1 MKRILCVVFALL
13 MCVSVLFTGCNG
25 NDDTP
30 KGGVVDVSG
39 EQDKEVIFLESDNK
53 IVEVEG
59 ETVAETR
66 LGKEAE
72 IFIKGKY
79 CIDGTIYTDGQALPV
94 LLSIDGKNI
103 QFAVN
108 YSGIYFSI
116 LVLDG
121 VTYMILPAEKQ
132 YTKLSDTLIGAMGL
146 DDFSMEELQMTL
158 NEEDT
163 EASISQFAVTIN
175 GENGLCNV
183 YTFDDT
189 IVKLYSIGE
198 RLIQI
203 ESFDQN
209 ENMSMQID
217 VESITDQIP
226 ADQLTLKGLTE
237 ASGTSFLKGLA
248 NMVS

>member
-13 MCVSVLFTGCNG
+13 MCVAVLFTGC

-39 EQDKEVIFLESDNK
+39 EQDDEVVFFESDNK
-53 IVEVEG
+53 IEEAEG
-59 ETVAETR
+59 ETIIDDH
-66 LGKEAE
+66 LSKEAD
-72 IFIKGKY
+72 IFLKGKY

-94 LLSIDGKNI
+94 LLSIDGKNL
-103 QFAVN
+103 QFSVN

-121 VTYMILPAEKQ
+121 VTYMILPSEKQ
-132 YTKLSDTLIGAMGL
+132 YTKLSDTLISAMGL
-146 DDFSMEELQMTL
+146 ENFSMDELQMTL
-158 NEEDT
+158 NEEETD
-163 EASISQFAVTIN
+163 ASISKFAVTIN
-175 GENGLCNV
+175 GENGICNV
-183 YTFDDT
+183 YAFDDT
-189 IVKLYSIGE
+189 VVKLYSIGD

-203 ESFDQN
+203 ESFDKN

-226 ADQLTLKGLTE
+226 ADQLTLKGLSE

-248 NMVS
+248 SMVS